1 MSFIFIIALTFCVEI
16 ASTAF
21 NIEDKNR
28 WGRNFIFVCTLAA
41 GQGLMYL
48 LGSLLGGTFM
58 HTVERFSEIV
68 VIVLCFVIAFRMILD
83 TLKIK
88 SGKNLFLIDDLKHL
102 VFLAIALGFN
112 ALIAGLMANEPFL
125 PLFGKITPLY
135 IIAASLCWG
144 IIGISTKFSPI
155 KLIINSLINMIM
167 ALAVLASGIM
177 AII

>member
-1 MSFIFIIALTFCVEI
+1 VDIVFVIALTFCVES

-21 NIEDKNR
+21 NVEKKNG
-28 WGRNFIFVCTLAA
+28 WWRNMLFVSALAV
-41 GQGLMYL
+41 GQGLMYW
-48 LGSLLGGTFM
+48 LGSLLGSTFM
-58 HTVERFSEIV
+58 HTVERFSE
-68 VIVLCFVIAFRMILD
+68 VIVIALCSVIAFRMILD

-112 ALIAGLMANEPFL
+112 ALIAGLMASEPFL

-135 IIAASLCWG
+135 VIAASLCWG

-155 KLIINSLINMIM
+155 KLIINSFINVMA
-167 ALAVLASGIM
+167 ALAVLASGVV
-177 AII
+177 AIV